1 MLSSF
6 NSIKGE
12 ALSYNDLLEN
22 LFESIFIKIYPEDQ
36 LKRNLQIS
44 FTKRIVTLLDEKDL
58 KSVIKSSVLS
68 IKRKI
73 NRLSKKNS
81 KGVSRSL
88 IKDHYD
94 HLVFLTQ
101 EDN

>member
-6 NSIKGE
+6 NSIRGE

-44 FTKRIVTLLDEKDL
+44 FTKRIITLLDEKDL

>member
-6 NSIKGE
+6 NSIRGE

-44 FTKRIVTLLDEKDL
+44 FTKRIVALLDEKDL

-68 IKRKI
+68 MKRKI
-73 NRLSKKNS
+73 NRLSRKNS
-81 KGVSRSL
+81 KGASISL
-88 IKDHYD
+88 IKDHYFISS
-94 HLVFLTQ
+94 HPKV
-101 EDN
+101 